1 MDPLAQIP
9 AFSVQS
15 SDTIS
20 EATLAGRRRASGS
33 QLVRALARKQTIAEL
48 DTRGAGPYGPVGEI
62 YILEALK
69 LRATSLKLPDAVFDR
84 IERVA
89 IPRLAALL
97 LSIDANLTTDKAHE
111 ELGAGAAYGRIT
123 FPLQKWSWDQLAA
136 NSSLHQS
143 TLARIAAAEHGTAR
157 YAANFQA
164 TNRITELQLS
174 VTELD
179 KRLAEM
185 RAEADAMRKERDII
199 REESDA
205 TSTAA
210 AEKVVDLEADLIML
224 RKDLDEAGQIV
235 KGLQHGRNQARREI
249 EELPGDRSRARSE
262 LEELHGELEQA
273 RQELDHAR
281 REINQAQREHNQNRL
296 EVKKLQ
302 GELRLA
308 RQDAVDL
315 RTKLAVTDKAL
326 QDAQQLVQKAKEVAP
341 KHPLLA
347 PHPSIPPP
355 AAANAWSPR
364 APAPPDGFQVPS
376 RIFDIAQDSVDRS
389 QCLSFMRGPGRY
401 HEQHKIGSGSQG
413 HVFVARDRLSPTRVA
428 VKAVATVS
436 TRGVGTAAQP
446 CFPDSLWR
454 ELGALAR
461 VRHPNVVQLLGVVL
475 TNDAKVGPCLSL
487 VMEYAPSD
495 LLQVMQH
502 QVPPIEV
509 CKPWGYQMLTGIA
522 ALHALNLVHLDIKP
536 SNILV
541 IVEGTVKVADLGLA
555 EDTRGPHPYFRML
568 PVGTRW
574 YRAPEALLRATEIDP
589 AFDTWGWGVTYAELL
604 TGRQTPLFRAKDPIS
619 AMNLIVAA
627 LLPASDST
635 HAAQGPFEPWR
646 GAHRLPGALGP
657 NVPHNSMDN
666 GVTRFPAGEG
676 PENFWQ
682 SVKDSIGTEPRVA
695 AMLVDPLVQALE
707 MNPLTRPSAKALARD
722 QSWAEGLDVTVPG
735 YRPPKIQLETRYTCW

>member
-9 AFSVQS
+9 AFAVQS

-20 EATLAGRRRASGS
+20 EATLAGRRRYWPDSDYDFTTIHAKLFLQPDAVSAPDS
-33 QLVRALARKQTIAEL
+33 QLVRALARKHTIAEL

-62 YILEALK
+62 HILEALK

-97 LSIDANLTTDKAHE
+97 LLIDANLTTDKAHE

-123 FPLQKWSWDQLAA
+123 FPLQKWSWDQLVA

-143 TLARIAAAEHGTAR
+143 TLARIAAEHGTAR
-157 YAANFQA
+157 YAANVQA

-224 RKDLDEAGQIV
+224 RKDLDEARQIV

-249 EELPGDRSRARSE
+249 EELQGDRSRARSE

-281 REINQAQREHNQNRL
+281 RDINQAQREHDQTRL

-376 RIFDIAQDSVDRS
+376 RTFDIAQDSVDRS

-413 HVFVARDRLSPTRVA
+413 QVFVARDRLSPTRIA

-436 TRGVGTAAQP
+436 TRGMGTAAQP

-454 ELGALAR
+454 ELGALVR
-461 VRHPNVVQLLGVVL
+461 VRHPNVVQLLDVVL

-509 CKPWGYQMLTGIA
+509 RKAWGYQMLTGIT

-541 IVEGTVKVADLGLA
+541 TVEGTVKVADLGLA
-555 EDTRGPHPYFRML
+555 EDTRGPHPYVRML
-568 PVGTRW
+568 PVGTLW

-589 AFDTWGWGVTYAELL
+589 AFDTWG
-604 TGRQTPLFRAKDPIS
+604 
-619 AMNLIVAA
+619 
-627 LLPASDST
+627 
-635 HAAQGPFEPWR
+635 
-646 GAHRLPGALGP
+646 
-657 NVPHNSMDN
+657 
-666 GVTRFPAGEG
+666 
-676 PENFWQ
+676 
-682 SVKDSIGTEPRVA
+682 
-695 AMLVDPLVQALE
+695 
-707 MNPLTRPSAKALARD
+707 
-722 QSWAEGLDVTVPG
+722 
-735 YRPPKIQLETRYTCW
+735 